1 MNAKL
6 VCGGRAKSLET
17 PRDRI
22 LHVYKVEIILHYCQL
37 STDRI
42 YRVVNRPDKRLELD
56 DVEVY
61 GIDSAVF
68 PQRRE
73 FPTTVFLLFPR
84 VTIIYSIKIKLMRV
98 P

>member
-42 YRVVNRPDKRLELD
+42 YRVVNWPDKRLE
-56 DVEVY
+56 
-61 GIDSAVF
+61 
-68 PQRRE
+68 
-73 FPTTVFLLFPR
+73 
-84 VTIIYSIKIKLMRV
+84 
-98 P
+98 